1 MTREGIKDNK
11 DKGLG
16 LQPNSFPILKLF
28 SRLCQ
33 QLQMLPCPGLCGN
46 IRKMVI
52 THTLYNKS
60 IKEKIFQQLFK
71 TRVDKII
78 EDRLY
83 LLKNTIYPCPML
95 NQTKHILDKQLNL
108 IINTLFGTE

>member
-1 MTREGIKDNK
+1 MTRDGIKDNK
-11 DKGLG
+11 DEGLG
-16 LQPNSFPILKLF
+16 LQPSSFPILTLF

-52 THTLYNKS
+52 
-60 IKEKIFQQLFK
+60 
-71 TRVDKII
+71 I

-83 LLKNTIYPCPML
+83 PLKNTIYPCPML
-95 NQTKHILDKQLNL
+95 NKSKHILDKQLNL
-108 IINTLFGTE
+108 IINTPFGTE

>member
-1 MTREGIKDNK
+1 MTRDGIKDNK
-11 DKGLG
+11 DEGLG
-16 LQPNSFPILKLF
+16 LQPSSFPILTLF

-52 THTLYNKS
+52 THISYNKS
-60 IKEKIFQQLFK
+60 IKEKTFQQLLN

-83 LLKNTIYPCPML
+83 PLKNTIYPCPML
-95 NQTKHILDKQLNL
+95 NQNKHILDKQLNL
-108 IINTLFGTE
+108 IINTPFGTE